1 MKHIPS
7 HPRSARAA
15 AAFEQALNA
24 QGAVLLE
31 DEWLGARTPHWLRC
45 AEGHEVINPAEN
57 PEPPCGSWIGYMR
70 MSVGQVVTCDAIFM
84 LPGWGKSRAAIL
96 EHLIAKQLELTVLGD
111 A

>member
-1 MKHIPS
+1 MKIYIAGPCTGIEALNY
-7 HPRSARAA
+7 PAFNAA
-15 AAFEQALNA
+15 AA
-24 QGAVLLE
+24 
-31 DEWLGARTPHWLRC
+31 RLR

-84 LPGWGKSRAAIL
+84 LPGWRTSRGAIL
-96 EHLIAKQLELTVLGD
+96 EHLIAKRLELTVLGD